1 LPKGSGLKEE
11 GILPQNFFK
20 WLYPGIKVKRWVFA
34 SLFGILIVAIGA
46 IFTAYPFPFVSNLG
60 IVIILCGILF
70 IVLGMG
76 KMIISLITL
85 FLPQRERDI
94 VDILYQRRFL
104 ERGPK
109 VVAIGGGHGLSHLL
123 LGLKEY
129 TANLTAIVTVADSGG
144 SSGRLRQEFNIVA
157 PGDIRNCLVAL
168 ADAPALMGELF
179 QYRFAEGDGLK
190 GHNFGNLFLTAMV
203 QITKG
208 DFKKAVEEC
217 SEVLAIRGKVIPST
231 VNNVHLVAEYMD
243 GTRTKGEAKIPEGS
257 TPIKRLFLTPE
268 DALPTE
274 DAITAISQAD
284 IIVMGPGSLY
294 TSILPNLII
303 KGMAEAIVASSAYKI
318 YVCNVMTQTGETDG
332 FTAADHLRVLQEH
345 TDPKLINA
353 CLINDAV
360 VSNEEALNRYRKE
373 NAYPVAADVD
383 RIKELGVKVVAA
395 DLLSVADYVRHD
407 SKKLIEA
414 LIKLI
419 ETQRV
424 IKR

>member
-1 LPKGSGLKEE
+1 M
-11 GILPQNFFK
+11 PQNFFK

-34 SLFGILIVAIGA
+34 SLFGVLIVGIGA
-46 IFTAYPFPFVSNLG
+46 VFAVYPYPFVSG
-60 IVIILCGILF
+60 CGVVIILCGILF

-168 ADAPALMGELF
+168 ADTPALMGELF
-179 QYRFAEGDGLK
+179 QYRFVEGDGLK

-208 DFKKAVEEC
+208 DFKKAVEE
-217 SEVLAIRGKVIPST
+217 SSKVLAIRGKVIPST
-231 VNNVHLVAEYMD
+231 VHNVHLVAEYMD
-243 GTRTKGEAKIPEGS
+243 GRKTEGEAKIPNIIA
-257 TPIKRLFLTPE
+257 PIKRLSLIPQDVMPRD
-268 DALPTE
+268 DAL
-274 DAITAISQAD
+274 TAIAQAD

-303 KGMAEAIVASSAYKI
+303 KGMSEAIAASSAYKI
-318 YVCNVMTQTGETDG
+318 YVCNVMTQKGETDG
-332 FTAADHLRVLQEH
+332 FTASDHLRVLLEH
-345 TDPKLINA
+345 TDLKLVDA
-353 CLINDAV
+353 CILNDAV
-360 VSNEEALNRYRKE
+360 VSNEEALNRYRE
-373 NAYPVAADVD
+373 DNAYPVASDGE
-383 RIKELGVKVVAA
+383 RIKLMGIKVVAT
-395 DLLSVADYVRHD
+395 DLLSVTDYVRHD
-407 SKKLIEA
+407 SKKLTQA

>member
-1 LPKGSGLKEE
+1 MSN
-11 GILPQNFFK
+11 NFFK
-20 WLYPGIKVKRWVFA
+20 WLYPGIKVKRWVFT
-34 SLFGILIVAIGA
+34 SLFGILIVGIGA
-46 IFTAYPFPFVSNLG
+46 VFAVYPYPFVSGFG
-60 IVIILCGILF
+60 IIIVLCGVLF
-70 IVLGMG
+70 VVLGMG

-123 LGLKEY
+123 LALKEY

-179 QYRFAEGDGLK
+179 QYRFEEGGGLK

-208 DFKKAVEEC
+208 DFKKAVEE
-217 SEVLAIRGKVIPST
+217 SSKVLAIRGKVIPST
-231 VNNVHLVAEYMD
+231 VQDVHLVAEHAD
-243 GTRTKGEAKIPEGS
+243 GSKTKGEAKIPHNHS
-257 TPIKRLFLTPE
+257 PIKRLSLSPE
-268 DALPTE
+268 NVAPTDDAL
-274 DAITAISQAD
+274 TAIAQAD

-303 KGMAEAIVASSAYKI
+303 KGMAEAMVASSAYKI
-318 YVCNVMTQTGETDG
+318 YVCNVMTQEGETDN
-332 FTAADHLRVLQEH
+332 FSASDHLRVLIEH
-345 TDPKLINA
+345 TKPGLIDA

-360 VSNEEALNRYRKE
+360 VSNEEALARYRNE
-373 NAYPVAADVD
+373 NAYPVAADTE
-383 RIKELGVKVVAA
+383 RIKAMGIKVVST

-407 SKKLIEA
+407 SKKLTQA
-414 LIKLI
+414 LIRLI